1 MIFWQWFSGLSTT
14 RKFSCLSG
22 ALLLCAAGF
31 AAAQKP
37 APADQAFLSAYDAY
51 RAGNARRFAIAS
63 AGLETHVLRPWLDYW
78 RLGLE
83 LEQATPESVEQALA
97 RHAGSYAADRLRADW
112 LKLLAKRGAWERFDA
127 QRPLLVRDD
136 TELRCMSAHA
146 GLLREDTEA
155 ANAARRLWMEPGDL
169 SPGCAAMAETLARRG
184 LLSQDA
190 VWLRLRMLFAAGQM
204 NAMRYAQG
212 YLPRAKQPFEG
223 QLGHAQR
230 EPERLIAELSS
241 LRTQPLERRGAREA
255 AVYAGLRIAR
265 EDPAAAA
272 AALAGRLGALL
283 DEEQRGWLWGQLAW
297 RAAMRLEERALDWYA
312 RAAESKSVGL
322 SDEQL
327 AWKARAA
334 LRAGSWRVVKEAID
348 AMSPEGRREP
358 SWIYWYG
365 RALASEGNTV
375 GAQAWFKRIA
385 GGTDFYGLLAA
396 EELGAVAAPPAAAY
410 QPGEDEVAAVATR
423 EGLVR
428 ALALFRLGLRNEAVR
443 EWVFSLRG
451 LDDRQLLAASELARR
466 AELYDRAIATAER
479 TVAVHNFG
487 LRYPAPYREVFG
499 EFARAVGLEEAFV
512 LGIARQESRFI
523 ASARSVAG
531 AQGLMQLMPA
541 TARWVASKSGMK
553 DYLPARVTDVRV
565 NVTLGTRYLRMVLD
579 SLGHPI
585 LATAAYNAG
594 PGRARRWRDARP
606 LEGAIY
612 AESIPFTETR
622 DYVKRVMANAAFYG
636 ALLQGRTSSFKQRLG
651 QIAAR
656 DGAES
661 PEVLP

>member
-1 MIFWQWFSGLSTT
+1 MLSGLSAT
-14 RKFSCLSG
+14 RKFSRVSG
-22 ALLLCAAGF
+22 LVLLLCLAGV
-31 AAAQKP
+31 AGAQKP
-37 APADQAFLSAYDAY
+37 APADQAFLAAYDAY
-51 RAGNARRFAIAS
+51 RAGSARRFAIAAS
-63 AGLETHVLRPWLDYW
+63 GLEGHVLRPWIDYW
-78 RLGLE
+78 QLGLE
-83 LEQATPESVEQALA
+83 LDQSTPESVEQVLA

-112 LKLLAKRGAWERFDA
+112 LKVLAKRRDWERFGA

-146 GLLREDTEA
+146 GLQREDPEGA
-155 ANAARRLWMEPGDL
+155 DAARRLWMEPGDFT
-169 SPGCAAMAETLARRG
+169 PGCAAMAEELARRG
-184 LLSQDA
+184 LLSQEA
-190 VWLRLRMLFAAGQM
+190 VWLRMRMLFAAGQM
-204 NAMRYAQG
+204 NAMRYALR
-212 YLPRAKQPFEG
+212 YLPRAEQPFEG

-230 EPERLIAELSS
+230 EPDRLIAELAST
-241 LRTQPLERRGAREA
+241 RQQPLERRGAREA
-255 AVYAGLRIAR
+255 ALYAGLRIAR
-265 EDPAAAA
+265 DDPTAAAS
-272 AALAGRLGALL
+272 ALAGRLGVLL
-283 DEEQRGWLWGQLAW
+283 AAEERSWLWGQLAW

-312 RAAESKSVGL
+312 RAAEAKTVQL

-334 LRAGSWRVVKEAID
+334 LRAGNWRVVKEAID
-348 AMSPEGRREP
+348 AMSLEAKRES

-365 RALASEGNTV
+365 RALASEGNTA
-375 GAQAWFKRIA
+375 GARAWFQRIA
-385 GGTDFYGLLAA
+385 GGTDFYALLAM
-396 EELGAVAAPPAAAY
+396 EELGYAPALPAAAY
-410 QPGEDEVAAVATR
+410 QPAEEEVVAIAAR

-428 ALALFRLGLRNEAVR
+428 ALALFRLGLRSEGVR

-479 TVAVHNFG
+479 TVALHNFG
-487 LRYPAPYREVFG
+487 MRYPAPYREVFG
-499 EFARAVGLEEAFV
+499 EFARAVGLEEALV

-541 TARWVASKSGMK
+541 TARWVAAKSGMK
-553 DYLPARVTDVRV
+553 DYLPAQVSEVRT
-565 NVTLGTRYLRMVLD
+565 NVTLGTRYLKMVLD

-612 AESIPFTETR
+612 AESIPFSETR

-636 ALLQGRTSSFKQRLG
+636 ALLQGSAFSFKQRLG

-656 DGAES
+656 EGAEQ
-661 PEVLP
+661 PEILP